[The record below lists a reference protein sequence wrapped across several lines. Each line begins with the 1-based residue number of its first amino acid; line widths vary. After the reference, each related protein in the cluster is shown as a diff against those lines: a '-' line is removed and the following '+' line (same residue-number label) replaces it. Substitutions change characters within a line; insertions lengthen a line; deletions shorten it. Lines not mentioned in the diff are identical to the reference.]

1 MSSEHFLIVSQLTDM
16 ASFSDRHLPGVQKEA
31 PINAQPDV
39 NAGMGSAGVVVLEP

>member
-1 MSSEHFLIVSQLTDM
+1 VSSEHFLTVSQLTDM

-31 PINAQPDV
+31 PNHAQPDV